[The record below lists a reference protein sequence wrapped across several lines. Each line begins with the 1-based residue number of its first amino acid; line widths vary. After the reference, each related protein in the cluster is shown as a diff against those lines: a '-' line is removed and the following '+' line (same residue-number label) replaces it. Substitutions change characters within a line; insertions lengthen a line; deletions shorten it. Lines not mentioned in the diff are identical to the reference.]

1 MKKPTTGLSPLEK
14 RVVKSLLAQGMKS
27 QDVHARI
34 SHNRSASVNFGRI
47 SAVKKDTAI
56 IEATPEE
63 LSFFFKKQAS
73 FNPITG
79 LNLYDDERL
88 IRAREAMILAV
99 TTFNNATSY
108 FKTEVFAVLANIA
121 WTYLLHEF
129 YCKKGVEIFKKDG
142 STWALSHMLSRN
154 DCPLS
159 KGIKNNLN
167 ALKTIRDQVE
177 HQLLGR
183 SDLSWLPLFQACCLN
198 FDKTIADLF
207 GARASLQSE
216 LSIALQ
222 FGKLTIE
229 QAAQVQMYD
238 IPAYV
243 TALDAYIKSGMTE
256 EELNDLEYQFRV
268 IYTLESA
275 SKGTSH
281 IQFIHPDS
289 EEGKQVHNVL
299 QKFKIADEIYP
310 YKPGDVGKAIKD
322 LTSVPFR
329 LSDHTAA
336 WKRHQVRPNAGSKR
350 PGKTDRRYCIYHAAH
365 RDYTY
370 SEKWVQLLS
379 NELRAAGKLDSVKV
393 SAMTAVMA
401 SEAHPPP
408 AS

>member
-1 MKKPTTGLSPLEK
+1 MKKTTTGLSPLEK
-14 RVVKSLLAQGMKS
+14 RVVKSLLAQGMRS

-34 SHNRSASVNFGRI
+34 SHNRSASINFSRI

-56 IEATPEE
+56 TEATPEE
-63 LSFFFKKQAS
+63 LSFFSKKQAS

-79 LNLYDDERL
+79 LNLYDNERL

-121 WTYLLHEF
+121 WTYLLHDF
-129 YCKKGVEIFKKDG
+129 YCNKGTEILNKDG
-142 STWALSHMLSRN
+142 TTWALSHMLSRG

-167 ALKTIRDQVE
+167 ALKAIRDQVE

-183 SDLSWLPLFQACCLN
+183 SDLNWLPLFQACCLN
-198 FDKTIADLF
+198 FDKTIVELF
-207 GARASLQSE
+207 GAKASLQNE

-222 FGKLTIE
+222 FGKLTVE

-238 IPAYV
+238 IPGYV
-243 TALDAYIKSGMTE
+243 TALDAHIKSGMTE

-268 IYTLESA
+268 VYTLESA

-281 IQFIHPDS
+281 IQFLHPDS
-289 EEGKQVHNVL
+289 EEGKSVHNVL

-310 YKPGDVGKAIKD
+310 YKPGEVAKEVAK
-322 LTSVPFR
+322 LSKMPFR

-336 WKRHQVRPNAGSKR
+336 WKSHKVRPNAGSKN
-350 PGKTDRRYCIYHAAH
+350 PDKTDRRYCIYHSAH

-370 SEKWVQLLS
+370 SQRWVQMLAA
-379 NELRAAGKLDSVKV
+379 ELQEAARLGVAKV
-393 SAMTAVMA
+393 SATSAAVA
-401 SEAHPPP
+401 AEAPAPP
-408 AS
+408 AV